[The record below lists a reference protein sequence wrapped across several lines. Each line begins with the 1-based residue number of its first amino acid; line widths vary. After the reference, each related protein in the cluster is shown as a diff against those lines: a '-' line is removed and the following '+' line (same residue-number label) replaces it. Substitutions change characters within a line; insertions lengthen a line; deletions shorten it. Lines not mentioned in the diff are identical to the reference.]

1 MMHVEWVQAPMK
13 PSFISWISTPTIL
26 MEPPPI
32 FGLCRLER
40 VPGAQPQLVPQQL
53 FHDSL
58 WKGPLHSG
66 SRGTCVGGES
76 LSGLVLALA
85 WLFPLAP
92 HIP

>member
-32 FGLCRLER
+32 FGL
-40 VPGAQPQLVPQQL
+40 
-53 FHDSL
+53 
-58 WKGPLHSG
+58 
-66 SRGTCVGGES
+66 SRVGGES

-92 HIP
+92 HLP